1 MALTLSN
8 PAAVKA
14 VGDYMRR
21 SNAYN
26 YPLDAGVIDRL
37 VAAGVNLGYGLDEGI
52 ESAPDGSTGNTKN
65 ALQNAPVAA
74 LLKLIRKYSGGMG
87 VNTDQTPLVKA
98 LRLLDQ
104 GVAYETPI
112 DVTICQLV
120 NQYAIAAGFSTPSN
134 TGNIMLP
141 LGNAPYTTLIYL
153 LYWVGTPN
161 AVNPYTF

>member
-8 PAAVKA
+8 SAAVKA
-14 VGDYMRR
+14 VGDYLRQ
-21 SNAYN
+21 STAYN

-37 VAAGVNLGYGLDEGI
+37 IASGVNLGYGLDEGV
-52 ESAPDGSTGNTKN
+52 STSDGSTGNTKN
-65 ALQNAPVAA
+65 ALKNAPVAA
-74 LLKLIRKYSGGMG
+74 LLKLIRKYSGGRGAG
-87 VNTDQTPLVKA
+87 VSLTPLINA
-98 LRLLDQ
+98 LQLLDQ

-120 NQYAIAAGFSTPSN
+120 NAYAISTGFSTPSN